1 MTYTRTFAF
10 ACGVVAM
17 LGAPLLQDSAE
28 AQGRGGDRQ
37 ATGGRSGG
45 RGAGRAAPAPR
56 TPRRQAAPATRGSGR
71 RVGPAPRSG
80 NRGVVRPR
88 RTGRIAAQPRRGG
101 VVVGAYYRPLYY
113 SSFYSPFYN
122 PYYYGGY
129 SSYYGGY
136 SAYGTG
142 QIYRPDSS
150 LRLQVSPRTTEV
162 FVDGYYAGTVDE
174 YDGIFQRLRLEPGEY
189 EMALYLPGY
198 RTVTQRVLLRPDR
211 TLKIK
216 HEMVPLGPNDS
227 PESRPAA
234 TVEPSL
240 RDLSAADQGSQNRDA
255 SFGTIAVRVQ
265 PADADVLIDG
275 ERWEGPSDD
284 EALVLDI
291 APGTHRVEVRKN
303 GYRGYATQVDVRA
316 GETAPINVSL
326 PRE

>member
-1 MTYTRTFAF
+1 MTHTLTLTFAC
-10 ACGVVAM
+10 AVVAM

-28 AQGRGGDRQ
+28 AQGRRGGNRQ
-37 ATGGRSGG
+37 ATGGRDGG
-45 RGAGRAAPAPR
+45 RGGGRVAPAN
-56 TPRRQAAPATRGSGR
+56 RGNGR
-71 RVGPAPRSG
+71 RVGTAPRTG
-80 NRGVVRPR
+80 NRGVRGPR
-88 RTGRIAAQPRRGG
+88 RTRRIAAQPRRGR
-101 VVVGAYYRPLYY
+101 VVIGAYYRPLYY
-113 SSFYSPFYN
+113 SSFYSRYYNGFYN

-129 SSYYGGY
+129 S
-136 SAYGTG
+136 AYGAG

-198 RTVTQRVLLRPDR
+198 RTVTQRVLMQPDR

-216 HEMVPLGPNDS
+216 HAMVPLGPNDS

-234 TVEPSL
+234 TGEPSL
-240 RDLSAADQGSQNRDA
+240 RDLSAADPGPQNRDA
-255 SFGTIAVRVQ
+255 SFGAIAVRVQ
-265 PADADVLIDG
+265 PADAEVLIDG

-291 APGTHRVEVRKN
+291 APGTHRVEVRKS
-303 GYRGYATQVDVRA
+303 GYRGYATQVDVQA

>member
-1 MTYTRTFAF
+1 MTHTRTLTF
-10 ACGVVAM
+10 ACAVVAM

-28 AQGRGGDRQ
+28 AQGRRGGDRQ
-37 ATGGRSGG
+37 ATGGRDGG
-45 RGAGRAAPAPR
+45 RGGGRAEPAN
-56 TPRRQAAPATRGSGR
+56 RGNGR
-71 RVGPAPRSG
+71 RVAPGRRSG
-80 NRGVVRPR
+80 NRGVVGPR
-88 RTGRIAAQPRRGG
+88 RTGRIGAQPRRGG
-101 VVVGAYYRPLYY
+101 VVIGAYYRPLYY
-113 SSFYSPFYN
+113 SSFYSPYYNGFYD
-122 PYYYGGY
+122 PYYYSRY

-136 SAYGTG
+136 SAYGSG

-198 RTVTQRVLLRPDR
+198 RTVTQRVLMQPDR

-216 HEMVPLGPNDS
+216 HEMVPLGPSDS
-227 PESRPAA
+227 PEPRPAA
-234 TVEPSL
+234 TGEPSL
-240 RDLSAADQGSQNRDA
+240 RGLSAADSGPQNRDA
-255 SFGTIAVRVQ
+255 SFGAIAVRVQ

-275 ERWEGPSDD
+275 ERWEGPSND

-291 APGTHRVEVRKN
+291 APGTHRVEVRKD
-303 GYRGYATQVDVRA
+303 GYRGYATQIDVQA

>member
-1 MTYTRTFAF
+1 MTYTRRFAF
-10 ACGVVAM
+10 ACAVGAM
-17 LGAPLLQDSAE
+17 LGAPLLQNSAE
-28 AQGRGGDRQ
+28 AQGRRGLPQTAGGSGDGR
-37 ATGGRSGG
+37 TGGGG
-45 RGAGRAAPAPR
+45 RATPAPR
-56 TPRRQAAPATRGSGR
+56 AGGR
-71 RVGPAPRSG
+71 RVAPAPRSG
-80 NRGVVRPR
+80 NRRVVGSR
-88 RTGRIAAQPRRGG
+88 RTGRIAVHPRRGRA
-101 VVVGAYYRPLYY
+101 VVGAYYRPLYY
-113 SSFYSPFYN
+113 SSFYRPFYN

-136 SAYGTG
+136 SAYGAG
-142 QIYRPDSS
+142 QSYRPDSS

-198 RTVTQRVLLRPDR
+198 RTVTQRVLLQPDR

-227 PESRPAA
+227 PESRPEA
-234 TVEPSL
+234 TVEPAL
-240 RDLSAADQGSQNRDA
+240 RDLSAADPGPQNRDA
-255 SFGTIAVRVQ
+255 SFGAIAVRVQ

>member
-1 MTYTRTFAF
+1 MTHTRTLAF
-10 ACGVVAM
+10 ACAVVAM

-37 ATGGRSGG
+37 ATGGRGGG
-45 RGAGRAAPAPR
+45 RGGERAAPAPR
-56 TPRRQAAPATRGSGR
+56 TGRQQAAPATRGGGR
-71 RVGPAPRSG
+71 RVTPAPDKG
-80 NRGVVRPR
+80 NRGVAGPR

-101 VVVGAYYRPLYY
+101 VVIGAYYRPLYY
-113 SSFYSPFYN
+113 SSFYSPYYNGFYD
-122 PYYYGGY
+122 PYYYR
-129 SSYYGGY
+129 YYGGY
-136 SAYGTG
+136 SAYGAG
-142 QIYRPDSS
+142 RVYRADSS

-174 YDGIFQRLRLEPGEY
+174 YDGVFQRLRLEPGEY
-189 EMALYLPGY
+189 EVGLYLPGY
-198 RTVTQRVLLRPDR
+198 RTVTQRVLLQPNR
-211 TLKIK
+211 TLRIL
-216 HEMVPLGPNDS
+216 HEMVPLGPSDS
-227 PESRPAA
+227 PERRPAA
-234 TVEPSL
+234 TGEPSL
-240 RDLSAADQGSQNRDA
+240 RDLSVAGPGPLNRDA
-255 SFGTIAVRVQ
+255 SFGAIAVRVQ

-303 GYRGYATQVDVRA
+303 GYRGYATQIDVQA